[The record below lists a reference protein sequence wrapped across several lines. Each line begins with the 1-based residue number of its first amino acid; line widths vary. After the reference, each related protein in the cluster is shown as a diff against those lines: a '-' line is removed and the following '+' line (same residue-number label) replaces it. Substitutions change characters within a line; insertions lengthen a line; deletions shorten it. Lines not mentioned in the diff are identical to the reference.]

1 MPALRWMK
9 LVLVLL
15 TLALTAACGDGGDAD
30 RRNPFI
36 DPPPPT
42 PQAPVIQPI
51 ASRSVVSGETVT
63 FIVQAS
69 SPDGAALTLSPVDLP
84 SGASFNTDNG
94 LFAWIPGPENIG
106 LHVVTFTAVDSRG
119 LQSSTTVQITVV
131 PSDTEPEP
139 ATGITTFGQTIPA
152 DDQDLEVFPGQANV
166 WDIDADFALLD
177 GGDFQFEYAM
187 ALAVGPIGRRT
198 AFPID
203 QSYQELTWG
212 GPLLGPEDG
221 VVVAAVADGSF
232 VDPIDG
238 NYSAYLNGTSDSR
251 LMQDVDLT
259 GVPEGTPLTL
269 SWSQISALLSGYFEG
284 APSYFRLVV
293 RDAEGAEL
301 LRRPLDV
308 GPVED
313 SLDVTA
319 LAGRVI
325 QISFEAQFVTFQWVF
340 DTTPSVSLSGLVQID
355 NVTLR
360 DDQEN
365 DFIVNGD
372 FETGDLTG
380 WDTNVP
386 QESQN
391 ITSGTR
397 TLSTDSV
404 SVNVTRSFFTVPNNL
419 WGRWVDVFENPGPA
433 EIAVPLRYTVFLGA
447 NLNEQRPDGSYIGT
461 AVIYDPETGGRA
473 LTAWDARELLGFVGS
488 RDVGLV
494 FGTLEADQI
503 SLTDLA
509 TVDGDPEIYLED
521 VLLIP
526 PGGRLAV
533 VNFVVMNGTDTGEGA
548 ADLAARATQIDEEN
562 RRIVQNFWTDPQYL
576 QGIPQDIQDV
586 IVNFPRP

>member
-1 MPALRWMK
+1 MTALRWMK
-9 LVLVLL
+9 LALVLL
-15 TLALTAACGDGGDAD
+15 TLALTAACGDGGDAS
-30 RRNPFI
+30 RGNPFV

-51 ASRSVVSGETVT
+51 SPRSVVSGESVT

-69 SPDGAALTLSPVDLP
+69 SPDGAPLTLSAADLP
-84 SGASFNTDNG
+84 SGAAFNPDNG

-119 LQSSTTVQITVV
+119 LQRSTTVQITVV

-139 ATGITTFGQTIPA
+139 ATGITTFGQTIPVA
-152 DDQDLEVFPGQANV
+152 DQDLEVFPGQANV
-166 WDIDADFALLD
+166 WDIDSDFALLD

-187 ALAVGPIGRRT
+187 ALAVGPMGRRT
-198 AFPID
+198 PFPLD
-203 QSYQELTWG
+203 QSYQELTWD

-221 VVVAAVADGSF
+221 VVVAAVADDSF

-238 NYSAYLNGTSDSR
+238 MFSAYLNGTSDSR
-251 LMQDVDLT
+251 LVQTVDLT
-259 GVPEGTPLTL
+259 GVPAGTPLTL

-301 LRRPLDV
+301 LRRTLDG
-308 GPVED
+308 GPAED
-313 SLDVTA
+313 SLDITS

-325 QISFEAQFVTFQWVF
+325 RISFEAQFVTFQWVF
-340 DTTPSVSLSGLVQID
+340 DTTPSVALSGLVQID

-365 DFIVNGD
+365 NFIVNGD

-380 WDTNVP
+380 WETNIP

-397 TLSTDSV
+397 TLSTDSF

-419 WGRWVDVFENPGPA
+419 WGRWVDVFENPGSA
-433 EIAVPLRYTVFLGA
+433 QIAVPIRYTVFLGA
-447 NLNEQRPDGSYIGT
+447 NLDEQRPDGSYIGT

-509 TVDGDPEIYLED
+509 TMDGDPEIYLED
-521 VLLIP
+521 LLLIP
-526 PGGRLAV
+526 PGGRRAV
-533 VNFVVMNGTDTGEGA
+533 VNFIVMNGTDTGESA
-548 ADLAARATQIDEEN
+548 VDLTARATQIDEEN
-562 RRIVQNFWTDPQYL
+562 RRIVENFWTDPQYL
-576 QGIPQDIQDV
+576 QGIPQDIRDV